1 MTAAMTTARIL
12 LLCGAGTTLLAPRVH
27 LRATRTAPGA
37 SVVGLYGDWESAEGG
52 SYLLEPPEG
61 EAKGVVHFVG
71 GAFIGAASQLTYRYL
86 LERFAGSGY
95 LVVATPFRLSFDYLS
110 VCDAVEASYEAAA
123 AEARRRGYDDALF
136 DDVVGVGH
144 SCGALLQ
151 ALIATRRPGER
162 RRLALMSYNNKGAAS
177 AIPNF
182 EDLVTPIAVELAG
195 DDRSPLTPLLRQAV
209 GTLRGA
215 AEEALDA
222 AEAEDAA
229 NPFMRLR
236 AAAPPGLR
244 TFGDAFVAEAG
255 AVARQGLE
263 VADQLPDLLGEI
275 AAGARE
281 FDPTPR
287 ETRELLRDAFR
298 ADDVLVLQFDDDD
311 IDESDEIYAVL
322 RDAAEQKRKTAD
334 AVDLVAAPGGAWA
347 ASEDLPGGAP
357 RAGAATARP
366 STAPL
371 AVRLARVK
379 GTHLT
384 PLTQDI
390 FLPASKVADYAATA
404 TAVDPLIAA
413 PRGTFLRQVDDAFAE
428 LDAWLAGTEAAK

>member
-1 MTAAMTTARIL
+1 MAARIL
-12 LLCGAGTTLLAPRVH
+12 LLCGAATALQAPRAPL
-27 LRATRTAPGA
+27 LRATRTTPGA

-52 SYLLEPPEG
+52 SYLLEQPEC
-61 EAKGVVHFVG
+61 EEKVVVHFVG

-215 AEEALDA
+215 AA
-222 AEAEDAA
+222 AHV
-229 NPFMRLR
+229 R
-236 AAAPPGLR
+236 AVPCVPARG
-244 TFGDAFVAEAG
+244 
-255 AVARQGLE
+255 ARQRGRRACE
-263 VADQLPDLLGEI
+263 PVPRR
-275 AAGARE
+275 AGGAGGSAHR
-281 FDPTPR
+281 R
-287 ETRELLRDAFR
+287 RGR
-298 ADDVLVLQFDDDD
+298 
-311 IDESDEIYAVL
+311 
-322 RDAAEQKRKTAD
+322 
-334 AVDLVAAPGGAWA
+334 PGGARGRA
-347 ASEDLPGGAP
+347 GGG
-357 RAGAATARP
+357 AGAA
-366 STAPL
+366 
-371 AVRLARVK
+371 VRA
-379 GTHLT
+379 
-384 PLTQDI
+384 
-390 FLPASKVADYAATA
+390 ADA
-404 TAVDPLIAA
+404 
-413 PRGTFLRQVDDAFAE
+413 
-428 LDAWLAGTEAAK
+428 